1 MAQMK
6 VAERAR
12 QEEREHRL
20 QVSASHADPRA
31 HPDHQHEAC
40 IPDLNGPELAEKDWS
55 TFSRDE
61 DQPVR
66 LD

>member
-1 MAQMK
+1 MK

-20 QVSASHADPRA
+20 QASASHEDPRA
-31 HPDHQHEAC
+31 RPEYQREAY
-40 IPDLNGPELAEKDWS
+40 IPDLNGPELAEKDWAA
-55 TFSRDE
+55 FRDE
-61 DQPVR
+61 DRPVR